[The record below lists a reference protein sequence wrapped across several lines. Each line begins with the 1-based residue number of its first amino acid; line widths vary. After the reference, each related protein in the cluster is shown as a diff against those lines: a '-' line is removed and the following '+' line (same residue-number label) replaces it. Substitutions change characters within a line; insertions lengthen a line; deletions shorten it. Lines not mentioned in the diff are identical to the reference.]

1 MTWFILG
8 TVIFIVAS
16 VILVL
21 IILAQRPQGGGLAG
35 AFGGSGGGGTDT
47 AFGGKTGDVLT
58 MATIVAFVA
67 YMLIAVF
74 LNIMDN
80 RLISNAQNEIQ
91 QAEEQVD
98 APAATEALETVPA
111 TDLANTPGG
120 SIAAPE
126 AEATEPLA
134 PIGSNENSLPGQE

>member
-8 TVIFIVAS
+8 TVLFIVAS

-58 MATIVAFVA
+58 MATIIAFVG
-67 YMLIAVF
+67 YLLIAVF

-80 RLISNAQNEIQ
+80 RMISNAEEQIQ
-91 QAEEQVD
+91 QAEEQVGT
-98 APAATEALETVPA
+98 PAATDALETVPPAALNTIPSA
-111 TDLANTPGG
+111 TP
-120 SIAAPE
+120 SAPVS
-126 AEATEPLA
+126 EATTPT
-134 PIGSNENSLPGQE
+134 GSEENSLPGQE